1 MEQVNLY
8 EAIFKRKSVRKYDL
22 TALDEKIL
30 FKIAGYINSVKPL
43 FSDIKTEMRV
53 VRQDEIKL
61 LLPIKAPHYLLFYSE
76 NKDGYLT
83 NAGYMLQQIDLFLSS
98 NGIGS
103 CYLGM
108 AHPTKVAKE
117 SSKFEFV
124 MVLAFGNATEPVH
137 RADISQ
143 FNRKALAAI
152 TNITDNDTLLEAAR
166 LAPSATNSQPW
177 FFTGGNGI
185 INAYCNK
192 PNIIKAILYEKM
204 NKIDMGIALCH
215 ISVALKHE
223 GKEFRVSFDDKARE
237 NHPKGY
243 YYIITVYFK

>member
-8 EAIFKRKSVRKYDL
+8 EAIFKRKSIKKYDL
-22 TALDEKIL
+22 TALGEKAL
-30 FKIAGYINSVKPL
+30 LKIAGYINSVKPL
-43 FSDIKTEMRV
+43 FGDIKTEMRV
-53 VRQDEIKL
+53 VGKDEIKL

-83 NAGYMLQQIDLFLSS
+83 NAGYMLQQIDLFLAS

-108 AHPTKVAKE
+108 AQPTKVAKE
-117 SSKFEFV
+117 SLKLEFV

-137 RADISQ
+137 RVDISQ
-143 FNRKALAAI
+143 FNRKPLVQI

-185 INAYCNK
+185 INAYCFK
-192 PNIIKAILYEKM
+192 PNIIKAIIYEKM

-215 ISVALKHE
+215 LAVALKHE
-223 GKEFRVSFDDKARE
+223 GKEFRVSFDDKVIA

-243 YYIITVYFK
+243 YYIITVYYK